1 MLGNAVLDGS
11 SALITLVG
19 SEVADVEPALFVAV
33 TTRRVVEPIM
43 LANSPSV
50 VPVAPEISLQEP
62 PDPSQSSHCR
72 EKLKGSEPDHPPT
85 APVNAEPSIS
95 EPTMLGSP
103 VFDGSRPLI
112 RLVGSE

>member
-1 MLGNAVLDGS
+1 MLGSPVLDGS

-19 SEVADVEPALFVAV
+19 SEVAEVEPELFVAV
-33 TTRRVVEPIM
+33 TTSRMVEPIM
-43 LANSPSV
+43 PVSRPSV

-62 PDPSQSSHCR
+62 PDPSHRSHCR

-103 VFDGSRPLI
+103 V
-112 RLVGSE
+112 